1 MSFHRFPR
9 ILAAGLAFLSLTAGA
24 QQAADTL
31 GPTLTKIAARDA
43 IYVGYREAAAP
54 FSYQLAGQ
62 NQPLG
67 YTWDICGDVVKA
79 VQQRLG
85 KNVRLIP
92 VPVTDNAR
100 VMMLKTGM
108 LDLDC
113 GGAAN
118 TVARQKQVGLSNTVY
133 VSEHRVLVRQA
144 AGIERFEQ
152 LADKRVVVLAGG
164 IAERFVKQAA
174 LGRNITV
181 QLQSA
186 NSPVEAMA
194 LLSRGEVEAFVG
206 EDAMLAVQ
214 RSGQREAFVLLD
226 GGLAAEPYAL
236 MLPKDDAPLKKLV
249 DDTLVTMM
257 QGGELA
263 RLYDKWFNSP
273 IPPANAALNLPM
285 SPLLKAAIQTPNDKP
300 VN

>member
-1 MSFHRFPR
+1 MS
-9 ILAAGLAFLSLTAGA
+9 AAGA
-24 QQAADTL
+24 QQETDAL
-31 GPTLTKIAARDA
+31 GPTLARIAARDA
-43 IYVGYREAAAP
+43 IYLGYREAAAP
-54 FSYQLAGQ
+54 FSFQSAGQ
-62 NQPLG
+62 DAPLG
-67 YTWDICGDVVKA
+67 YTWDICGEVVKA
-79 VQQRLG
+79 VQVRLG
-85 KNVRLIP
+85 KSIRLVA
-92 VPVTDNAR
+92 VPVTDNSR

-118 TVARQKQVGLSNTVY
+118 TVARQKQVALSNTVY

-194 LLSRGEVEAFVG
+194 LLSRGEVDAFVG

-249 DDTLVTMM
+249 DDTLLAMM

-285 SPLLKAAIQTPNDKP
+285 STLLKSAIQVPNDKP